1 MQAKMASDVRISTA
15 AIVAAGGSGNR
26 MGGAIPKQLLEIRN
40 KPVLLHSLEKLDRVP
55 EIGFI
60 VVSVHKAIMESVR
73 ESVSAWNLGKT
84 IRIVEGGS
92 RRQDSVYSGLAVV
105 PKDADIVLVHDAVR
119 PFVSVA
125 KFRETI
131 EAAERHGC
139 AILALKA
146 KNTIKRGNGD
156 WVEETLDR
164 SALWEAQ
171 TPQAFRRDVLFR
183 AYQNAMADG
192 FYATD
197 DSLLVERLGLPVR
210 IVEGEERN
218 IKITSPVDLRLAEIL
233 AGEGAC
239 A

>member
-1 MQAKMASDVRISTA
+1 MASGPIKSAT

-40 KPVLLHSLEKLDRVP
+40 KPILLHSLEKIDSVP

-60 VVSVHKAIMESVR
+60 VVSVHKAIMESVLKN
-73 ESVSAWNLGKT
+73 VPAWNLRKT
-84 IRIVEGGS
+84 VRIVEGGPY
-92 RRQDSVYSGLAVV
+92 RQDTVYNGLMAV
-105 PKDADIVLVHDAVR
+105 PKDAQIVLVHDAVR
-119 PFVSVA
+119 PFASVA
-125 KFRETI
+125 KIRETI

-139 AILALKA
+139 AILAVKVRS
-146 KNTIKRGNGD
+146 TVKRGNGD

-171 TPQAFRRDVLFR
+171 TPQAFRMDVLIR
-183 AYQNAMADG
+183 AYRKAMADG

-233 AGEGAC
+233 AGEDAC